1 MSIHLGRLKK
11 SKHIKICFI
20 ASADSIHSHKW
31 INYFSDL
38 GHDIVWISLASSLL
52 HISKNIDYYEVNN
65 NFFYNVYRIRSL
77 VLKFNPDIVHIHYL
91 GHNAILG
98 LFSGAKCIVATPWG
112 SDVIEGKK
120 SYFKR
125 LIISKILHK
134 SSLITCDAY
143 HMLEE
148 VKTFDISSKKINII
162 NFGIDTKHFSHKGV
176 ENKNLNNLGTSNKSK
191 VISLRDFE
199 PVYDIES
206 FIRSM
211 PLVLSEVP
219 DVQFILLG
227 RGTLKNNIRSMVRA
241 MDLDNSVLF
250 LDYVDNAKI
259 PYILSNADVLVSTS
273 LSDAGIAASTAEAMS
288 CELPVVVTDSGEN
301 NRWINHGENGFLV
314 PVSNPRELAK
324 HIIKLLKN
332 KELRNS
338 MGVKARKTILNQ
350 NDYII
355 EMDKMNTLY
364 QKLLQ

>member
-1 MSIHLGRLKK
+1 
-11 SKHIKICFI
+11 
-20 ASADSIHSHKW
+20 
-31 INYFSDL
+31 
-38 GHDIVWISLASSLL
+38 
-52 HISKNIDYYEVNN
+52 
-65 NFFYNVYRIRSL
+65 
-77 VLKFNPDIVHIHYL
+77 
-91 GHNAILG
+91 
-98 LFSGAKCIVATPWG
+98 
-112 SDVIEGKK
+112 
-120 SYFKR
+120 
-125 LIISKILHK
+125 
-134 SSLITCDAY
+134 
-143 HMLEE
+143 
-148 VKTFDISSKKINII
+148 
-162 NFGIDTKHFSHKGV
+162 
-176 ENKNLNNLGTSNKSK
+176 
-191 VISLRDFE
+191 
-199 PVYDIES
+199 
-206 FIRSM
+206 
-211 PLVLSEVP
+211 
-219 DVQFILLG
+219 
-227 RGTLKNNIRSMVRA
+227 MVRA

-314 PVSNPRELAK
+314 PVSNHRELAK